1 MNYGSSISRTAAV
14 PGQNRSP
21 LYLLACGWLRFILY
35 RLCRFIKKDADLS
48 PSPEAAVPPSS
59 SEQAARI
66 LHHLPK
72 NKASNASRVTEI
84 SQGSKTSQ
92 APHASQASQISQPSR
107 SCPPLSPEEALH
119 RYGSPIL
126 RLALSYLHNLPDAE
140 DILQETMLRLFSSA
154 PSFESPEHEK
164 AWLFRVAIN
173 LSKNRLKANR
183 RHSCEELPE
192 SLTCAMPEDLSF
204 VWEAVSTLPIKYR
217 EVIHLYYQEEMT
229 TARIAALTGA
239 KESTVRSLLF
249 RARGML
255 KKQLKEAYD
264 FEE

>member
-1 MNYGSSISRTAAV
+1 MNYGSSISRTAAG
-14 PGQNRSP
+14 PWQNQSP
-21 LYLLACGWLRFILY
+21 LYLLACGQLRFILY

-48 PSPEAAVPPSS
+48 PSPEAAVSPSS
-59 SEQAARI
+59 SERAARI

-72 NKASNASRVTEI
+72 NKASKTSRVTEI
-84 SQGSKTSQ
+84 SQGPKTSY
-92 APHASQASQISQPSR
+92 ASHASQASLISQPSR

-173 LSKNRLKANR
+173 LSK
-183 RHSCEELPE
+183 
-192 SLTCAMPEDLSF
+192 
-204 VWEAVSTLPIKYR
+204 
-217 EVIHLYYQEEMT
+217 
-229 TARIAALTGA
+229 TA
-239 KESTVRSLLF
+239 
-249 RARGML
+249 
-255 KKQLKEAYD
+255 
-264 FEE
+264 

>member
-48 PSPEAAVPPSS
+48 PSPEAAVSPSS
-59 SEQAARI
+59 SERAAGI

-72 NKASNASRVTEI
+72 NKASKTSRVTEI
-84 SQGSKTSQ
+84 SQGPK
-92 APHASQASQISQPSR
+92 PSQASLISRPSR

-183 RHSCEELPE
+183 RRSCEELPE

-229 TARIAALTGA
+229 AARIAALTGA

>member
-1 MNYGSSISRTAAV
+1 MNYGSSISRTAVV
-14 PGQNRSP
+14 PEQSRAA
-21 LYLLACGWLRFILY
+21 LYLLACGRLRFILY
-35 RLCRFIKKDADLS
+35 RFCRLLKKDADFS
-48 PSPEAAVPPSS
+48 PPPAATVPPLSA
-59 SEQAARI
+59 ERAAGI
-66 LHHLPK
+66 LPHPQN
-72 NKASNASRVTEI
+72 NKAFKTNGGTEI
-84 SQGSKTSQ
+84 SRGLKASQ
-92 APHASQASQISQPSR
+92 ASQTSQASQISQPSR

-154 PSFESPEHEK
+154 PPFESPEHEK

-183 RHSCEELPE
+183 RRSYDELPE

-204 VWEAVSTLPIKYR
+204 VWEAVSTLPVKYR
-217 EVIHLYYQEEMT
+217 EIIHLYYQEEMT
-229 TARIAALTGA
+229 AAQIAALTGS

-255 KKQLKEAYD
+255 KTQLKEAYD

>member
-21 LYLLACGWLRFILY
+21 LYLLACGRLRFILY

-48 PSPEAAVPPSS
+48 PSPEAAVSPSS
-59 SEQAARI
+59 SERAAGI
-66 LHHLPK
+66 LHHLQK
-72 NKASNASRVTEI
+72 NKA
-84 SQGSKTSQ
+84 SKTSQ
-92 APHASQASQISQPSR
+92 ATHASQASQISRPSR
-107 SCPPLSPEEALH
+107 PCPPLSPEEALP

-140 DILQETMLRLFSSA
+140 DILQETMLRLFSTA

-164 AWLFRVAIN
+164 TWLFRVTIN

-183 RHSCEELPE
+183 RRSCEELPE